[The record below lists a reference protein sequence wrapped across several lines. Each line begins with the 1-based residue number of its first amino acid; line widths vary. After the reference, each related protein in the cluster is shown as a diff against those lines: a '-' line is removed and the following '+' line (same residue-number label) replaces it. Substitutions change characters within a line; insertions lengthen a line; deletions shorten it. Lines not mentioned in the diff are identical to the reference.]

1 MDRGALFFFRP
12 AMIPTRYGLKEIL
25 KMKNDPT
32 KKYDYFF
39 IVAGVLSII
48 NAVFPPNVFTA
59 LLLLGVGCYGLI
71 SVFLQICKRGW

>member
-1 MDRGALFFFRP
+1 
-12 AMIPTRYGLKEIL
+12 
-25 KMKNDPT
+25 MKNDPT